1 MLLGKRTNVLLV
13 KDDVGKAKPTTRKI
27 PSDQFAFGKANIFNE
42 SAAEGKS
49 ILPKIY
55 NTIWLSLLFLQLL
68 TSSNTVMTLKR
79 VASNILKS
87 TILLVLTRQFWKKEL
102 LTPL

>member
-1 MLLGKRTNVLLV
+1 MLGSRKNVLLV

-49 ILPKIY
+49 SLFKIHY
-55 NTIWLSLLFLQLL
+55 PIWLLFPLL
-68 TSSNTVMTLKR
+68 
-79 VASNILKS
+79 
-87 TILLVLTRQFWKKEL
+87 
-102 LTPL
+102 

>member
-27 PSDQFAFGKANIFNE
+27 PSDQFAFGKANVFNE

-49 ILPKIY
+49 S
-55 NTIWLSLLFLQLL
+55 LSKF
-68 TSSNTVMTLKR
+68 
-79 VASNILKS
+79 I
-87 TILLVLTRQFWKKEL
+87 I
-102 LTPL
+102 